1 MTQNKINIIGVE
13 SCAGARDQRCN
24 RGPKKIRKLGI
35 ERVLSDKSQQTS
47 WTSLFPSNQSTSNSA
62 INSIDTIEYLCRELA
77 NHTQYSMRQNE
88 KFLVL
93 GGDHSC
99 AIGTWSGVLN
109 ALNNDQNLGLIW
121 IDAHLDSHLPETSP
135 SGAIH
140 GMPIASLLGH
150 GDKRLRDIANRP
162 NRIKPKDLRIIGAR
176 SFEEGETSLL
186 EILDV
191 NITDINAVNQRGLH
205 RVIEES
211 IEYMRNTT
219 SYYGISIDL
228 DAIDPVDAPGVGSP
242 AKNGLNADDLA
253 SVLTLAKHDNKFV
266 GLEIT
271 ELNPALDIDEKTAKL
286 AITLA
291 QTVF

>member
-1 MTQNKINIIGVE
+1 MQQNQLNIIGVE
-13 SCAGARDQRCN
+13 SCVGAGDQRCN
-24 RGPKKIRKLGI
+24 LGPRAIRNLGI
-35 ERVLSDKSQQTS
+35 EQALSNESQQTS
-47 WTSLFPSNQSTSNSA
+47 WINISPSYRKKPDNA
-62 INSIDTIEYLCRELA
+62 LDTIEEICRKLA
-77 NHTQYSMRQNE
+77 NTTQLSIKKDE

-109 ALNNDQNLGLIW
+109 SLDNEQNLGLIW

-150 GDKRLRDIANRP
+150 GDKQLRDIVHDT
-162 NRIKPKDLRIIGAR
+162 NRIRPKDIRIIGAR
-176 SFEEGETSLL
+176 SFEEGESSLL

-191 NITDINAVNQRGLH
+191 KVTDIKTVNQYGLGP
-205 RVIEES
+205 VIEEA
-211 IEYMRNTT
+211 IEYMKTKT
-219 SYYGISIDL
+219 SFYGISIDL
-228 DAIDPVDAPGVGSP
+228 DAIDPKDAPGVGSP
-242 AKNGLNADDLA
+242 SRNGLNAQNLVAALSLVKND
-253 SVLTLAKHDNKFV
+253 KKFI

-271 ELNPALDIDEKTAKL
+271 ELNPALDVDEKTAKL
-286 AITLA
+286 AIQLA